1 MGRLIVDRRRLVTLG
16 LILVLLLLA
25 LFTSPLGKRLW
36 ERRQTL
42 TRLPAA
48 LAPAAPA
55 PPPPPPPVLAKAELE
70 AWRQQHGSGGTR
82 DPFFTAAEERPRPV
96 QVVVAPPPAPAPVAA
111 VVAPPTYTVKM
122 VLISGAARVAAID
135 GRIVSEG
142 EMLGDE
148 RVVEIQTGGVVLERG
163 GHRRVVEVA
172 GGAAP
177 AIEVAP
183 R

>member
-16 LILVLLLLA
+16 LIFMMLLLA

-36 ERRQTL
+36 ERRQAIA
-42 TRLPAA
+42 RLPAA
-48 LAPAAPA
+48 LMPAATA
-55 PPPPPPPVLAKAELE
+55 PPPAPPPVLAKAELE

-82 DPFFTAAEERPRPV
+82 DPFFTAAEERREPV
-96 QVVVAPPPAPAPVAA
+96 QVVAAPPPAPAAPP
-111 VVAPPTYTVKM
+111 VVAPPPYTVKM

-163 GHRRVVEVA
+163 GRRRVVEVA

-177 AIEVAP
+177 LIEVAP